1 MPWQIELDILVLP
14 AYRYVSHTVYTTKR
28 RPVTE
33 EIQLDAPRS
42 SLKDNVYAYI
52 AGRIDSG
59 ELSAGDRVSEQA
71 ICDAMGV
78 SRTPVREALIQLASD
93 GYLDNLPR
101 RGFRVRG
108 FDRKNALEVFEVIA
122 PLDGQAAYLACP
134 KLDEDIL
141 SQLRFL
147 VGSMDLAIES
157 HLMLKYDDLQREF
170 HSTYIRLCGNDRLIN
185 LLHQLER
192 CFIKRD
198 YSTVDREEAY
208 RLLHKANDEHRHILE
223 LFEAGDA
230 TAVRDY
236 IRDVHWSTENAE
248 FTVW

>member
-1 MPWQIELDILVLP
+1 MG
-14 AYRYVSHTVYTTKR
+14 
-28 RPVTE
+28 
-33 EIQLDAPRS
+33 APHS

-108 FDRKNALEVFEVIA
+108 FDRENALEVFEIMGS
-122 PLDGQAAYLACP
+122 LDGQAAYLACP
-134 KLDEDIL
+134 GLDDDTIA
-141 SQLRFL
+141 QMRFL

-157 HLMLKYDDLQREF
+157 RLMLKYDDLQREF
-170 HSTYIRLCGNDRLIN
+170 HYTYYHLCGNQRLIE
-185 LLHQLER
+185 LLRQLER

-208 RLLHKANDEHRHILE
+208 RLLRKANDEHRRILE
-223 LFEAGDA
+223 LFEARDA
-230 TAVRDY
+230 AAVRDY

>member
-1 MPWQIELDILVLP
+1 MG
-14 AYRYVSHTVYTTKR
+14 
-28 RPVTE
+28 
-33 EIQLDAPRS
+33 APHS

-108 FDRKNALEVFEVIA
+108 FDRENALGVFEIMG

-134 KLDEDIL
+134 GLDDDTIA
-141 SQLRFL
+141 QMRFL

-157 HLMLKYDDLQREF
+157 RLMLKYDDLQREF
-170 HSTYIRLCGNDRLIN
+170 HYTYYHLCGNQRLIE
-185 LLHQLER
+185 LLRQLER

-208 RLLHKANDEHRHILE
+208 RLLRKANDEHRRILE
-223 LFEAGDA
+223 LFEARDA
-230 TAVRDY
+230 AAVRDY
-236 IRDVHWSTENAE
+236 IRDIHWNTENAQ

>member
-1 MPWQIELDILVLP
+1 MESL
-14 AYRYVSHTVYTTKR
+14 R
-28 RPVTE
+28 RP
-33 EIQLDAPRS
+33 
-42 SLKDNVYAYI
+42 LKDHVYDYI
-52 AGRIDSG
+52 SSRIDAG

-108 FDRKNALEVFEVIA
+108 FDQQNAVEVFEIMG

-134 KLDEDIL
+134 RLTHEDL
-141 SQLRFL
+141 VQLKFL
-147 VGSMDLAIES
+147 VGSMDLAIQGG
-157 HLMLKYDDLQREF
+157 LVRKYDDIQRDF
-170 HSTYIRLCGNDRLIN
+170 HRTYVERCGNDRLLEMIS
-185 LLHQLER
+185 QLDR

-198 YSTVDREEAY
+198 YETVDQATACE
-208 RLLHKANDEHRHILE
+208 LLKKANAEHARILA
-223 LFEAGDA
+223 LFEAHDA
-230 TAVRDY
+230 AGVRDY
-236 IRDVHWSTENAE
+236 IRDVHWNTENAQ

>member
-1 MPWQIELDILVLP
+1 M
-14 AYRYVSHTVYTTKR
+14 
-28 RPVTE
+28 
-33 EIQLDAPRS
+33 DASPS
-42 SLKDNVYAYI
+42 SLKDNVYSYI
-52 AGRIDSG
+52 ARRIDTG
-59 ELSAGDRVSEQA
+59 ELSAGDRVSEQT

-108 FDRKNALEVFEVIA
+108 FDRKNALEVFEVIG

-134 KLDEDIL
+134 QLDDETL

-157 HLMLKYDDLQREF
+157 RLMLKYDDLQREF
-170 HSTYIRLCGNDRLIN
+170 HSTYVQRCGNDRLIK
-185 LLHQLER
+185 LIHQLER

-208 RLLHKANDEHRHILE
+208 NLLRAANNEHRHILE
-223 LFEAGDA
+223 LFEARDA
-230 TAVRDY
+230 SALRDY
-236 IRDVHWSTENAE
+236 IRDVHWNTDNAE